1 MSGFLRYN
9 KILNLFSEYRSSW
22 TVAEISEKLK
32 TPSSTIYRIVREMV
46 LAEFLESAA
55 GAYFRLGP
63 AFIKFNRTIN
73 LSDPLVRAGQPFLEK
88 LANENPIVS
97 VNVLARLYSKK
108 VMCVAD
114 FKSPSFKNNT
124 SYQKGKLMPL
134 MYGATSRAIIMQING
149 KRLEDLLS
157 SETFK
162 TGNEKDYFL
171 KSLKNDKKKG
181 YCCTQGQVDRDLI
194 GFAVPIHSKK
204 LGIEASLSSIFNLK
218 DFLPEHEPIIYANLS
233 SYGLLI
239 QKYISQIFN
248 DIEIYHHNGV
258 SLTKEQI

>member
-114 FKSPSFKNNT
+114 FKSLSFKNNT

-162 TGNEKDYFL
+162 TGNEKDYFF

-239 QKYISQIFN
+239 EKYISQIFN

-258 SLTKEQI
+258 SLTKEEI

>member
-1 MSGFLRYN
+1 
-9 KILNLFSEYRSSW
+9 
-22 TVAEISEKLK
+22 
-32 TPSSTIYRIVREMV
+32 MV

-239 QKYISQIFN
+239 EKYISQIFN

-258 SLTKEQI
+258 SLTKEEI